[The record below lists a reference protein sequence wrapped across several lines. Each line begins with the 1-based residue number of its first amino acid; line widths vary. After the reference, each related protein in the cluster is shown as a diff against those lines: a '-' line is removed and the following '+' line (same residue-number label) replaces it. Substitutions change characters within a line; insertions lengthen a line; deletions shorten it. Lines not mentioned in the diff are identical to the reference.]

1 MCERLKKVRKS
12 GYVWSQLAVIRRIVQ
27 GAWTNQ
33 PGGERARGRIVQGRN
48 GKGAK
53 KPDTIAPL
61 HRTLCVSAV
70 CDRRLSRAY
79 SIAWTTA
86 NSSRVDAGQGTPC
99 YRSRHVKKSHTRHDI
114 SIFIL
119 HPLYY
124 MHRPRSS
131 TTGQSCSVITMD
143 TALLEWMAALK
154 MLDVKL
160 QDTKMQNMKMY
171 WHILHRH
178 DKHEKQ
184 TFFL

>member
-1 MCERLKKVRKS
+1 MFEVSSLLFGESSKVR
-12 GYVWSQLAVIRRIVQ
+12 GRISQ
-27 GAWTNQ
+27 GAKE
-33 PGGERARGRIVQGRN
+33 PGGESSRGETAKGR
-48 GKGAK
+48 KSQI
-53 KPDTIAPL
+53 PSHHCTE
-61 HRTLCVSAV
+61 HCVYLPCV
-70 CDRRLSRAY
+70 TDDCPVLTV
-79 SIAWTTA
+79 AWTTA